1 MAPQF
6 YDWTC
11 SCCALDW
18 IKVACG
24 LEGASDR
31 YTTTMQIGYT
41 HNVNPTYG
49 LMDASGTA
57 LEDVLASYGQETA
70 QSWLDFNTVYEL
82 AQGTTMMMS
91 GANWYHWVAV
101 RGVSGSNLW
110 IANSAPGYKGVY
122 DILSPYDFERLGGF
136 SCVWLV

>member
-122 DILSPYDFERLGGF
+122 EILSPYDFERLGGF

>member
-24 LEGASDR
+24 LEAVSDR

-41 HNVNPTYG
+41 GNVNPSYG
-49 LMDASGTA
+49 LMDSSGSA
-57 LEDVLASYGQETA
+57 LSAVLANYGQETA
-70 QSWLDFNTVYEL
+70 QSWLDYDTVYDL

-91 GANWYHWVAV
+91 GAAWYHWVAV
-101 RGVSGSNLW
+101 RGVQGHNLW
-110 IANSAPGYKGVY
+110 VANSAEGYKGIY
-122 DILSPYDFERLGGF
+122 SILDRYSFNQLGPF
-136 SCVWLV
+136 SVVWLV